1 MQPTAPHPPPRST
14 SLRKQGSY
22 TLIPHV
28 VQTEADKVF
37 VNILNTQAVSVTDGD
52 AVVWDVTSP
61 DGVRTTQPATATL
74 GLFVGLVDG
83 TIAASAYG
91 LAQAYGYKAVGLV
104 STDTDT
110 GTAGDILTCA
120 AAVDYL
126 VIAAATGATTYLA
139 AATPGAGWVFAA
151 ENTTTTITSQNL
163 KVFIRAL

>member
-1 MQPTAPHPPPRST
+1 MM
-14 SLRKQGSY
+14 
-22 TLIPHV
+22 IPHV
-28 VQTEADKVF
+28 VQTEADRVF
-37 VNILNTQAVSVTDGD
+37 VNVLNTQAAATVDGQ
-52 AVVWDVTSP
+52 ALVWDTSTP

-74 GLFVGLVDG
+74 GLFVGLSSG
-83 TIAASAYG
+83 AIAASGYG
-91 LAQAYGYKAVGLV
+91 LAQAYGYKSVGYV

-110 GTAGDILTCA
+110 GTAGDIFTCG

-151 ENTTTTITSQNL
+151 ENTTTTITAQNL